1 MKALRLIA
9 GKTAKARIAEH
20 GLSPE
25 LVRMVV
31 GASGGPKWLVLLG
44 LDRFVF
50 GEWLAK
56 SEHTVDLV
64 GSSIGA
70 WRLANAAH
78 PDAAKMMERFIEL
91 YFQFRSE
98 DAASP
103 SQLTKASYDFLDKLY
118 EGGEAARIVSNEKR
132 NLNIV
137 TVRNKK
143 LTAASSK
150 WREGAGVLAAAGA
163 NTIGRR
169 RLAKYFDRVVFHT
182 GKNVACPKAWEDFG
196 RTDVKLLPQALAD
209 VLMASGSIPLVTEP
223 ITNIPGAPAGLYR
236 DGGVIDYHFDVP
248 WTLEQGIVLYPH
260 FYSRIVPGWFD
271 KRRISR
277 WARGPVWDHMLMLAP
292 SDEFVA
298 SLPGEK
304 IPERSNF
311 TDMTDKDR
319 WTYWRKVTLES
330 ERLAGEFSELLENPA
345 KLMDNMED
353 APT

>member
-9 GKTAKARIAEH
+9 GKTAKSRIAEH
-20 GLSPE
+20 GLTPE

-44 LDRFVF
+44 LDKFIF

-56 SEHTVDLV
+56 TEHAIDLV

-78 PDAAKMMERFIEL
+78 PEAKEMMARFVEL
-91 YFQFRSE
+91 YFQFSAD

-103 SQLTKASYDFLDKLY
+103 AKLTKASYDFLEKLY
-118 EGGEAARIVSNEKR
+118 EGGEAVRIVSNAKR

-137 TVRNKK
+137 TVRNRK
-143 LTAASSK
+143 LRSAASK
-150 WREGAGVLAAAGA
+150 WREGAGILAAAGENA
-163 NTIGRR
+163 LARS

-182 GKNVACPKAWEDFG
+182 GEKAACPDAWPDFG
-196 RTDVKLLPQALAD
+196 RTDVKLRSEALAD

-223 ITNIPGAPAGLYR
+223 IMNIAGAPEGLYR
-236 DGGVIDYHFDVP
+236 DGGVIDYHFDIG
-248 WTLEQGIVLYPH
+248 WQLQQGIVLYPH
-260 FYSRIVPGWFD
+260 FYSHIVPGWFD
-271 KRRISR
+271 KRHPRR
-277 WARGPVWDHMLMLAP
+277 RARGPVWEHMLMLAP

-298 SLPGEK
+298 GLPGGK

-311 TDMTDKDR
+311 TNMTDPDR
-319 WTYWRKVTLES
+319 WAYWKQVTDAS
-330 ERLAGEFSELLENPA
+330 EGLAAEFAELLQKPT
-345 KLMDNMED
+345 KLMDNIED